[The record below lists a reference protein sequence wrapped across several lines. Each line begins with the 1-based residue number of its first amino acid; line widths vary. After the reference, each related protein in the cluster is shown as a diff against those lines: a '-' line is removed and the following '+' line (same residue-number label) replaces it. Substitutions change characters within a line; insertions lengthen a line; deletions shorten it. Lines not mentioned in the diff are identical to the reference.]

1 MMDAVEKK
9 VRPLGCPKINLQVR
23 KDNLNALKFYDK
35 IGYKMD
41 EVIGMGKRLVED

>member
-23 KDNLNALKFYDK
+23 SGNSNALKFYDK
-35 IGYKMD
+35 IGYKID
-41 EVIGMGKRLVED
+41 EVVSMGKRLVED